1 MRPMDMRYVVASAL
15 ARWPAWQEFASLRH
29 GRPFAELG
37 MTETAISSFTRA
49 LQPRI
54 READTVVPSVC
65 PYCAVGCGQL
75 IYAKQGKIIDIE
87 GNPASPINH
96 PEVTRRFRQMQ
107 HGDAVISAITYGE
120 LHYGAER
127 SQQRPRALESL
138 GHLVSLLIV
147 VPLPG
152 EAATAYGEIRAALE
166 ARGEMIGG
174 NDLWIAAHA
183 KSAGLTLVTNN
194 EREFKRVPG
203 LKLQN
208 WTSRRP

>member
-1 MRPMDMRYVVASAL
+1 MTIVPPMQQAKRLLKQNSSNLDDRVYQHQYRP
-15 ARWPAWQEFASLRH
+15 
-29 GRPFAELG
+29 
-37 MTETAISSFTRA
+37 
-49 LQPRI
+49 
-54 READTVVPSVC
+54 
-65 PYCAVGCGQL
+65 
-75 IYAKQGKIIDIE
+75 
-87 GNPASPINH
+87 
-96 PEVTRRFRQMQ
+96 
-107 HGDAVISAITYGE
+107 
-120 LHYGAER
+120 
-127 SQQRPRALESL
+127 
-138 GHLVSLLIV
+138 VSLLPV

>member
-1 MRPMDMRYVVASAL
+1 
-15 ARWPAWQEFASLRH
+15 
-29 GRPFAELG
+29 
-37 MTETAISSFTRA
+37 
-49 LQPRI
+49 
-54 READTVVPSVC
+54 
-65 PYCAVGCGQL
+65 
-75 IYAKQGKIIDIE
+75 
-87 GNPASPINH
+87 
-96 PEVTRRFRQMQ
+96 
-107 HGDAVISAITYGE
+107 
-120 LHYGAER
+120 
-127 SQQRPRALESL
+127 
-138 GHLVSLLIV
+138 V

-208 WTSRRP
+208 WTSRRS